1 MDSNHR
7 SLAGGSPLLGL
18 LTSRT
23 RPRPA
28 AEAATLADIVRGT
41 LLRRTH
47 RRRKPDSNPRSP
59 REDVKG
65 QGPPFHA
72 DYPPT
77 GWARKQ
83 HMKRMPNGFKRY
95 GITCPAKTR
104 CQPDRLI

>member
-1 MDSNHR
+1 MDSN
-7 SLAGGSPLLGL
+7 PL
-18 LTSRT
+18 
-23 RPRPA
+23 
-28 AEAATLADIVRGT
+28 V
-41 LLRRTH
+41 
-47 RRRKPDSNPRSP
+47 P

-77 GWARKQ
+77 EWARKQ

-95 GITCPAKTR
+95 GITCPAQTR